1 MQLYYRIECDSKARE
16 RLYRNPLKGVLAEQP
31 CPVNKF
37 KRWCEQM
44 IQGHNMNAIGV
55 QPADFVVAPEVTSFD
70 LSEFTRAE
78 EMACIGETITNAA
91 AEELHRMLEKLD
103 SKLFGE

>member
-1 MQLYYRIECDSKARE
+1 
-16 RLYRNPLKGVLAEQP
+16 
-31 CPVNKF
+31 
-37 KRWCEQM
+37 
-44 IQGHNMNAIGV
+44 MNAIGV

-103 SKLFGE
+103 SKLFGEFMKSGLVHVSPENIYDK